1 MSYYSKIR
9 NVDRWRGSFAIMDV
23 EMDVESQSRGSSS
36 PLQDRK
42 GSQQFVHAGRIP
54 LPLRRRHKVADLLK
68 IALCFTAAA

>member
-1 MSYYSKIR
+1 MSYYSKHQNI
-9 NVDRWRGSFAIMDV
+9 DRWRESFPIMGL
-23 EMDVESQSRGSSS
+23 EMDVESQSHDSSS

-68 IALCFTAAA
+68 IALCLTAAA